1 MAMTP
6 AIIAPVT
13 SRPGAAPLVR
23 DADGADVVPVAEL
36 ADKLRRVEEA
46 PLVGAEE
53 EPEEEAKEE
62 DWFVTGVELGVEGVV
77 ADGVTMPYELT
88 MGVGIGIDDVDD
100 DSVDDNVV
108 RAPTTVMVA
117 VFAAWAACANNGA
130 QTAQSR
136 RRNILP
142 GKFMVIY
149 I

>member
-23 DADGADVVPVAEL
+23 DAEGADVVPVGEL

-53 EPEEEAKEE
+53 EPEEEAKE

-77 ADGVTMPYELT
+77 ADGVMMAYELT

-100 DSVDDNVV
+100 GSVDADVV